1 MSKPWDN
8 EPTPLANEFEV
19 EEYSPRIRRYIDA
32 DIARNL
38 ERRMRAAE
46 RLLDETIVGCEAGRC
61 SDFDWIKWCNK
72 AKAHSDAAWKEEKQK

>member
-38 ERRMRAAE
+38 ERQMRAAE
-46 RLLDETIVGCEAGRC
+46 
-61 SDFDWIKWCNK
+61 
-72 AKAHSDAAWKEEKQK
+72 